1 MNIVN
6 LTPHSISILDESGE
20 PRVIP
25 PSGNIARV
33 AMGWREVVREN
44 GIQFFRAVK
53 GEVMG
58 LPAPCFDTV
67 FLVSAMVRE
76 AVPSRPD
83 VVSPGDLVRD
93 NKGNPIGCKGLVM
106 N

>member
-6 LTPHSISILDESGE
+6 LTPHSISILDASGE

-33 AMGWREVVREN
+33 KTESREVAREN
-44 GIQFFRAVK
+44 GIQFFRSVK

-58 LPAPCFDTV
+58 LPAPCFCTV

-76 AVPSRPD
+76 AVRFRSD
-83 VVSPGDLVRD
+83 VVSPGELVRD
-93 NKGNPIGCKGLVM
+93 DKGNPIGCKGLVI